1 MAANIIDIADAVV
14 TGLNS
19 QSFSQSFTAVRDYV
33 YDISLPDH
41 SSLTVS
47 VWPAGY
53 ETSPVARA
61 AVEREYAI
69 HVRVAK
75 KVAVTSAAERKS
87 SIDPMML
94 LVEEIA
100 NYIEPTET
108 SAELG
113 PDGATWVATDNN
125 EIDYEQLNELNQF
138 SLVLTFTFRKYE

>member
-14 TGLNS
+14 TGLNA

-75 KVAVTSAAERKS
+75 KVAVTSATERKS

-108 SAELG
+108 SDELG
-113 PDGATWVATDNN
+113 PAGATWVATDNN

>member
-61 AVEREYAI
+61 AEEREYAI

-75 KVAVTSAAERKS
+75 KVAVTSATERKS

-108 SAELG
+108 SDELG

>member
-14 TGLNS
+14 TGLNA

-47 VWPAGY
+47 VWPAGD

-75 KVAVTSAAERKS
+75 KVAVTSATERKS

-100 NYIEPTET
+100 NYIEPTEP
-108 SAELG
+108 SDELG